1 MNVKLVILIRRET
14 ITFLWIDF
22 SKQRQKSY
30 ESLTTPEWCNTTMII
45 STIFLFCL
53 YKQVYRR
60 RYESAVHRS
69 PNCETPVS
77 APLSKFCE
85 KIASSQKFHLLSYGQ
100 KRFFFY
106 MAAVGILEF
115 SKFRVYVTWPLS
127 PCYSVSLCK
136 ISLKLDNRVLSY
148 DRKTMFCC
156 HLANKV
162 VYKMAVIRYLE
173 FSYFFIFG
181 HLAVIEFQ
189 MCNRLLNFI
198 KIGWFFVK
206 IWLYCELQYGV
217 RPPSWIC
224 EIFREFISCN
234 LYRHAILLLQN
245 VTKIVQSAAELCRQ
259 KRF

>member
-100 KRFFFY
+100 KRFFFIWRRS
-106 MAAVGILEF
+106 AFLNFRNLEF
-115 SKFRVYVTWPLS
+115 MSR
-127 PCYSVSLCK
+127 
-136 ISLKLDNRVLSY
+136 D
-148 DRKTMFCC
+148 
-156 HLANKV
+156 
-162 VYKMAVIRYLE
+162 
-173 FSYFFIFG
+173 
-181 HLAVIEFQ
+181 
-189 MCNRLLNFI
+189 
-198 KIGWFFVK
+198 
-206 IWLYCELQYGV
+206 
-217 RPPSWIC
+217 
-224 EIFREFISCN
+224 
-234 LYRHAILLLQN
+234 LYRHAILFLCAKFHWSWTTGCWVMTEKRCFAAIWRIKLYIKWRSFAILNFHIFLYLVIWLSSSSKCAIDYLISSKSDDFLLRYGYIASCN
-245 VTKIVQSAAELCRQ
+245 MASVRHLEFAKFFESLYHVTSIAMLFCFCKM
-259 KRF
+259 